1 MSGFGDT
8 AHHYKAAGWNVVPV
22 PHASKRITITGYTG
36 SDGIDASG
44 ADLQAWIDGGHEAD
58 NVALRMP
65 ENVVGIDIDAYHD
78 GISTLAAL
86 VADLGPLPATPRT
99 TARTDG
105 SGISFYRV
113 PASTLLPSGLGKGID
128 IVRRGH
134 RYAVAPPSVHPEG
147 NPYRWLDAEDTEV
160 DFPAVDSLPMLPES
174 WVSYLDGLGTAPAA
188 ITAPDAEPAR
198 LTDGSADSEVA
209 RALADAIDATRGDTG
224 SRHDSAL
231 EHVGRIVR
239 LAERGHPGTG
249 EALAAFRAAYVLAIG
264 SDRSDAAAE
273 FDRMVHGARVKVG
286 QTPSAEH
293 NTVEGRTAVD
303 EMVEAI
309 RSQSVGPEP
318 AAPAGPRARRASEM
332 VSARRKEWLAEGRIP
347 KGQLTLLVGA
357 EGIGKSAWWVWLVAK
372 LTTGTPAPEF
382 GITGTTPREVVL
394 IITEDPWATDVLPR
408 LIAAGADLERVR
420 VVSEDA
426 DGEGSPTLPTNLDRI
441 PEDADLVIV
450 DAWSDTLPA
459 NLSVKDS
466 QQARRALHPLKE
478 WCASTDTSMLLV
490 THTNRLST
498 GSTRDAY
505 GSTGELRKAA
515 RSTLLAQREADTEDV
530 LTVGTDK
537 SNGAR
542 VGVASRFQTFGVV
555 HDDIETV
562 AVRFVGQSDSSAA
575 QQFQAAHDI
584 DSDQGESKDCTKWL
598 REFLTTGNGS
608 AEAKVVQAAAR
619 AEMYSTRALGRA
631 KANLSIKPKKAPG
644 IDNGPWLWVLP
655 TD

>member
-8 AHHYKAAGWNVVPV
+8 AHEYKSAGWNVVPI
-22 PHASKRITITGYTG
+22 PHGSKRITITGYTG
-36 SDGIDASG
+36 NDGIDASG
-44 ADLQAWIDGGHEAD
+44 ADIQAWIEGGHDGD
-58 NVALRMP
+58 NIGLRMP

-78 GISTLAAL
+78 GLTTLAAL
-86 VADLGPLPATPRT
+86 VENLGPLTSTPRT

-105 SGISFYRV
+105 SGISFYRIPV
-113 PASTLLPSGLGKGID
+113 GTLLPSGLGKGID

-134 RYAVAPPSVHPEG
+134 RYAVAPPSLHPEG
-147 NPYRWLDAEDTEV
+147 NPYRWLDSEGTEV
-160 DFPAVDSLPMLPES
+160 DSPAVGSLPMLPPS
-174 WVSYLDGLGTAPAA
+174 WVDHLDGLGAAPAA
-188 ITAPDAEPAR
+188 ITAPDAGPVR
-198 LTDGSADSEVA
+198 LTDGSADAEVA
-209 RALADAIDATRGDTG
+209 RALADALEAAQGESG
-224 SRHDSAL
+224 SRHDTML
-231 EHVGRIVR
+231 EHINRVVR
-239 LAERGHPGTG
+239 LAERGHPGTTD
-249 EALAAFRAAYVLAIG
+249 ALVQLRAAYVLAIG
-264 SDRSDAAAE
+264 SDRSDAATE
-273 FDRMVHGARVKVG
+273 FDRMVHGAQVKVG

-293 NTVEGRTAVD
+293 YTVAAVSAMD
-303 EMVEAI
+303 EMIGDI
-309 RSQSVGPEP
+309 RSDDAVNPV
-318 AAPAGPRARRASEM
+318 APAGPRARRASEM
-332 VSARRKEWLAEGRIP
+332 VAARRKEWLAEGRIP

-408 LIAAGADLERVR
+408 LIAAGADLNRVR

-478 WCASTDTSMLLV
+478 WCASSDTSMLLV

-584 DSDQGESKDCTKWL
+584 DSDQGESRDCTKWL

-619 AEMYSTRALGRA
+619 AELYSTRALNRA
-631 KANLSIKPKKAPG
+631 KANLAVVSKKAPG

-655 TD
+655 AD